1 MAPIK
6 KRTTVRARIAKKTS
20 DQRGKYAPPSP
31 THEDTTEDPITT
43 TTNTNA
49 ETDDSA
55 FGFKLSKQDKRTIK
69 HNQLLHK
76 VREAGISKDKKVR
89 TRRRRPGRKLE
100 AAEDFGGLGEALKEV
115 EGEWEGVSDDEKEGG
130 KEGGNG
136 SGKMK
141 MKMKTLKTRPGA
153 MKRKARMEGAEV
165 QRFGRNLALMMG
177 SEGQGK
183 AEGGETGGDG
193 QKDRW
198 TALRA
203 FIGSTMERDKAF
215 G

>member
-6 KRTTVRARIAKKTS
+6 KRTTARARIAKKTS

-31 THEDTTEDPITT
+31 THDSTTITSDPTST
-43 TTNTNA
+43 AANA
-49 ETDDSA
+49 DDSA
-55 FGFKLSKQDKRTIK
+55 FGFGAAFKLSKQDKRTIK

-76 VREAGISKDKKVR
+76 VREAGISKDKKVKP
-89 TRRRRPGRKLE
+89 RRRRPGKKLD
-100 AAEDFGGLGEALKEV
+100 AAEDLGGLGEALAEV
-115 EGEWEGVSDDEKEGG
+115 EEEWEGVSEDEEKD
-130 KEGGNG
+130 GGNG
-136 SGKMK
+136 SGK

-153 MKRKARMEGAEV
+153 MKRKARMEGMEV
-165 QRFGRNLALMMG
+165 QRFGRNLAQMMG
-177 SEGQGK
+177 SGDRNE
-183 AEGGETGGDG
+183 EGGEGGDG

-198 TALRA
+198 TALRT

>member
-6 KRTTVRARIAKKTS
+6 KRTTARARIAKKSS

-31 THEDTTEDPITT
+31 THEPTTEAPTT
-43 TTNTNA
+43 TTTTEA
-49 ETDDSA
+49 DDSA
-55 FGFKLSKQDKRTIK
+55 FGFGAAFKLSKQDKRAIK

-76 VREAGISKDKKVR
+76 VREAGISKDKKAKP
-89 TRRRRPGRKLE
+89 RRRRPGKKLD
-100 AAEDFGGLGEALKEV
+100 AAEDLGGLGEALAEV
-115 EGEWEGVSDDEKEGG
+115 EGEWEGVSDDEEKEGG
-130 KEGGNG
+130 KG

-141 MKMKTLKTRPGA
+141 MKSLKTRPGA
-153 MKRKARMEGAEV
+153 MKRKARMEGMEV
-165 QRFGRNLALMMG
+165 ERFGRNLAQMMG
-177 SEGQGK
+177 SNTQPVREGD
-183 AEGGETGGDG
+183 AGGDG